1 MSACLRLSL
10 SQKSH
15 EDLAAETLARLP
27 EDSWVQEQ
35 LALNHVLGSAPL
47 LMDPEGLGACWD
59 FSALAGVFHGSNYL
73 LLRLVV

>member
-1 MSACLRLSL
+1 MSVCLRLSL

-15 EDLAAETLARLP
+15 EDLAAEALAQLP

-35 LALNHVLGSAPL
+35 LALNHAVGSAPL

-59 FSALAGVFHGSNYL
+59 FSVLAGMFHGSNCS